1 MNMQTAPDRNILAS
15 IGLPSA
21 FDYALADSLIQRGSI
36 REPWLRELIAQLSA
50 AVQQGHS
57 CVPLHELRD
66 ELASSAA
73 HDLGTLDTIEHVRE
87 RLRASDL
94 VGDPGAKSPLICDGK
109 NLYLRRYFE
118 YERRIAED
126 LLRRAC
132 GNPAALDSAGL
143 REQIE
148 TLFPTNAATTPN
160 WQRVAAVLALR
171 QNLTVILG
179 GPGSGKTWT
188 VLRLLVL
195 IAQQNLQ
202 PSILVD
208 SALESPKRPLR
219 IALAAPTGKAA
230 RRVSDSLQR
239 DLAEL
244 PVSDELRASLPRE
257 ATTLHRLLGM
267 RPHSSKPRYDRA
279 NPLPLD
285 VLVLDEASMIDLPS
299 MARVL
304 DALPRDARLILLGDP
319 DQLASIEIGNVLSEL
334 RVFNLHNRYSPKAA
348 ANIFAMTGSA
358 AEITSA
364 MPAQFGDAV
373 VTLTYSHRFSA
384 GGSIAKLVDAVRNGE
399 ADRACEILRQGDSI
413 VWHEQD
419 QNDALAQALQ
429 IAAQHYAPLQIATT
443 PERAL
448 HALAHFRV
456 LGALREGPWGTRAL
470 NAAIAR
476 TQLDLKAWQP
486 LPAHYPSAPL
496 LITENDHALRLYNG
510 DSGVL
515 LADAQQR
522 LRAWFA
528 DAQHGVRGLSANQLP
543 AFELGYAMTVHKA
556 QGSEYDT
563 VLVLLPPQPHPLLTR
578 EWLYTAL
585 SRARNELIV
594 IGSETVLRA
603 AIGSPAQRW
612 SGLAAQIT
620 RVFDAADRS
629 DASAP

>member
-1 MNMQTAPDRNILAS
+1 MNMQTVPDHNVLGS

-21 FDYALADSLIQRGSI
+21 FDYALADSLMHRSSM

-57 CVPLHELRD
+57 CLPLQELCDALDSSSPNDRGFSGTTAQLHERLC
-66 ELASSAA
+66 AS
-73 HDLGTLDTIEHVRE
+73 G
-87 RLRASDL
+87 L
-94 VGDPGAKSPLICDGK
+94 VSNSGAESPLICDGI

-126 LLRRAC
+126 LLRRVC
-132 GNPAALDSAGL
+132 GNPVAFESLQL

-148 TLFPTNAATTPN
+148 RLFPASATTTPN
-160 WQRVAAVLALR
+160 WQRVAAALALR

-195 IAQQNLQ
+195 IAQQTSPPLNAVQ
-202 PSILVD
+202 RE
-208 SALESPKRPLR
+208 LEPQEKLLR

-267 RPHSSKPRYDRA
+267 RPHSSTPRYDRK

-334 RVFNLHNRYSPKAA
+334 RAFNVQNRYSPQAA
-348 ANIFAMTGSA
+348 ADIAALTGA
-358 AEITSA
+358 ATEITSDA
-364 MPAQFGDAV
+364 TARFGDAM
-373 VTLTYSHRFSA
+373 VTLTHSHRFSA
-384 GGSIAKLVDAVRNGE
+384 GGSIAQLVEAVRDGDT
-399 ADRACEILRQGDSI
+399 DRACEILRHGSGV
-413 VWHEQD
+413 VWHEHE
-419 QNDALAQALQ
+419 QNDALAQTLQ
-429 IAAQHYAPLQIATT
+429 IATQKYAPLQTAAT
-443 PERAL
+443 PEQAL
-448 HALAHFRV
+448 NALAHFRV

-470 NAAIAR
+470 NASIAR
-476 TQLDLKAWQP
+476 AQLGLKAWQS
-486 LPAHYPSAPL
+486 LPPHFPSAPL

-515 LADAQQR
+515 LIDTQQR

-528 DAQHGVRGLSANQLP
+528 DTQHGVRGLSANQLP

-585 SRARNELIV
+585 SRARKQLIV
-594 IGSETVLRA
+594 IGSESVLRA

-620 RVFDAADRS
+620 GLLGTADRS
-629 DASAP
+629 AVSSS

>member
-1 MNMQTAPDRNILAS
+1 MNMQRVPDGNVLAS

-21 FDYALADSLIQRGSI
+21 FDYALAESLIQRRPI
-36 REPWLRELIAQLSA
+36 REPWLRGLIAQLSA

-57 CVPLHELRD
+57 CLPLHALCD
-66 ELASSAA
+66 AL
-73 HDLGTLDTIEHVRE
+73 DLSLPNDRGFSGTPEQLHE
-87 RLRASDL
+87 RLRANGL
-94 VGDPGAKSPLICDGK
+94 MGDPGAARPLICDGK

-118 YERRIAED
+118 YERRVAED
-126 LLRRAC
+126 LSRRVC
-132 GNPAALDSAGL
+132 CSPVALESSPL

-148 TLFPTNAATTPN
+148 ALFPASATATPN
-160 WQRVAAVLALR
+160 WQRVAAVLVLR

-195 IAQQNLQ
+195 IAQQTL
-202 PSILVD
+202 PLL
-208 SALESPKRPLR
+208 SAAKHELEPPKKSLR

-257 ATTLHRLLGM
+257 ATTVHRLLGM
-267 RPHSSKPRYDRA
+267 RPHSSTPRYDRK

-304 DALPRDARLILLGDP
+304 EALPRDARLILLGDP

-334 RVFNLHNRYSPKAA
+334 RVFNAHNRYSPQAA
-348 ANIFAMTGSA
+348 ANIAAMTGSTPDTTLDA
-358 AEITSA
+358 TAR
-364 MPAQFGDAV
+364 FGDAV
-373 VTLTYSHRFSA
+373 VTLTHNHRFST
-384 GGSIAKLVDAVRNGE
+384 GGSIAQLVEAVRDGD
-399 ADRACEILRQGDSI
+399 ADRACAILRQGDGI
-413 VWHEQD
+413 VWHEHQ
-419 QNDALAQALQ
+419 QNDALAQILQ
-429 IAAQHYAPLQIATT
+429 IAAEQYAPLQTAAT
-443 PERAL
+443 PEQAL
-448 HALAHFRV
+448 NALAHFRV

-476 TQLDLKAWQP
+476 AQLGLKAWQP
-486 LPAHYPSAPL
+486 LPLHYPSAPL

-515 LADAQQR
+515 LVDAQQR

-563 VLVLLPPQPHPLLTR
+563 VLVLLPPQPHPLLAR

-585 SRARNELIV
+585 SRARNQLIV
-594 IGSETVLRA
+594 IGSENVLRA
-603 AIGSPAQRW
+603 AIASPAQRW
-612 SGLAAQIT
+612 SGLAAQIAGLLGT
-620 RVFDAADRS
+620 ADRS
-629 DASAP
+629 AVSSP

>member
-1 MNMQTAPDRNILAS
+1 MNMQTAPDRSVLSS

-21 FDYALADSLIQRGSI
+21 FDYALADSLRQRGPAN
-36 REPWLRELIAQLSA
+36 EPWLRELIAQLSA

-57 CVPLHELRD
+57 CLPLQELCD
-66 ELASSAA
+66 EFASSALA
-73 HDLGTLDTIEHVRE
+73 DHGVFCSAEQLHE
-87 RLRASDL
+87 RLRASGL
-94 VGDPGAKSPLICDGK
+94 VGNPGAKLPLICDGR

-118 YERRIAED
+118 YERRIAEN
-126 LLRRAC
+126 LLQRTC
-132 GNPAALDSAGL
+132 GNPAMLESSEWH
-143 REQIE
+143 EQIE
-148 TLFPTNAATTPN
+148 KLFPANAAKSPD

-195 IAQQNLQ
+195 IAQQMLQ
-202 PSILVD
+202 PLN
-208 SALESPKRPLR
+208 AAKRELEPQKKSLR

-244 PVSDELRASLPRE
+244 PVTDELRASLPRE

-267 RPHSSKPRYDRA
+267 RPHSSKPRFNHT

-299 MARVL
+299 MSRVL
-304 DALPRDARLILLGDP
+304 DALPHAARLILLGDP

-334 RVFNLHNRYSPKAA
+334 RLFNMHNRYSPQVA
-348 ANIFAMTGSA
+348 ANIAVATGSA
-358 AEITSA
+358 SEITSA
-364 MPAQFGDAV
+364 STARFGDVV
-373 VTLTYSHRFSA
+373 VTLTHSHRFSA
-384 GGSIAKLVDAVRNGE
+384 GGSIAQLVEAVRNGN
-399 ADRACEILRQGDSI
+399 ADRACEILRQGDGI
-413 VWHEQD
+413 VWYEHE
-419 QNDALAQALQ
+419 QNDALAQTLQ
-429 IAAQHYAPLQIATT
+429 IAAQHYAPLQTATT
-443 PERAL
+443 PEQAL
-448 HALAHFRV
+448 RALAHFRV
-456 LGALREGPWGTRAL
+456 LGALREGPWGTLAL

-476 TQLDLKAWQP
+476 VQLGLKAWQP
-486 LPAHYPSAPL
+486 LPLHYPSAPL
-496 LITENDHALRLYNG
+496 LITENDHTLRLYNG

-515 LADAQQR
+515 LVDAQQR

-528 DAQHGVRGLSANQLP
+528 DTQHGVRGLSAKQLP

-620 RVFDAADRS
+620 RLLVDTDRS
-629 DASAP
+629 AVSSS

>member
-1 MNMQTAPDRNILAS
+1 MNMQIATDRNVLSS
-15 IGLPSA
+15 IGLPSS
-21 FDYALADSLIQRGSI
+21 FDYALADSLIQRGAT

-57 CVPLHELRD
+57 CLPLQELCD
-66 ELASSAA
+66 ELASSTPNDRGIVCTTEQL
-73 HDLGTLDTIEHVRE
+73 HE
-87 RLRASDL
+87 RLSASGL
-94 VGDPGAKSPLICDGK
+94 VGDPGAETPLICDGK

-126 LLRRAC
+126 LLRRTCAD
-132 GNPAALDSAGL
+132 PVMLESSRL
-143 REQIE
+143 RKQIE
-148 TLFPTNAATTPN
+148 TLFPANTTTKPD

-195 IAQQNLQ
+195 IAQQTLP
-202 PSILVD
+202 PSNVVE
-208 SALESPKRPLR
+208 AELEPQKKSLR

-244 PVSDELRASLPRE
+244 PVSDELRAILPRE

-304 DALPRDARLILLGDP
+304 DALPREARLILLGDP

-334 RVFNLHNRYSPKAA
+334 RVFNLHNRYSPLVA
-348 ANIFAMTGSA
+348 ANIAGVTGSA
-358 AEITSA
+358 PEITSA
-364 MPAQFGDAV
+364 STARFGDVV
-373 VTLTYSHRFSA
+373 VTLTHSHRFSA
-384 GGSIAKLVDAVRNGE
+384 GGSIAKLVEAVRNGD
-399 ADRACEILRQGDSI
+399 ADCACEILRQGDSI
-413 VWHEQD
+413 VWHEHE
-419 QNDALAQALQ
+419 QNDAFAQTLK
-429 IAAQHYAPLQIATT
+429 IAVQHYGPLQAATA
-443 PERAL
+443 PEQAL

-476 TQLDLKAWQP
+476 AQLGLKVWQP
-486 LPAHYPSAPL
+486 LPLHYPSAPL
-496 LITENDHALRLYNG
+496 LVSENDHTLRLYNG

-515 LADAQQR
+515 LVDTQQR

-585 SRARNELIV
+585 SRARNELILM
-594 IGSETVLRA
+594 GNETVLRA
-603 AIGSPAQRW
+603 AIASPAQRW

-620 RVFDAADRS
+620 GLLGGTDRS
-629 DASAP
+629 AVSSS